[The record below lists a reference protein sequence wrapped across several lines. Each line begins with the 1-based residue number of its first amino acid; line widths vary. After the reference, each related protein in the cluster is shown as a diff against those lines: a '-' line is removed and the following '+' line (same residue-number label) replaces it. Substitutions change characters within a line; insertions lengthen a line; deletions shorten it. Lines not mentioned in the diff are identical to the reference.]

1 MKKTIFISAGSSG
14 GHIYPAITLANK
26 LKELHH
32 DVYFIASSNRIEG
45 SILPQHGYDILNV
58 TSPTVRKPFKG
69 FLLFIKELIQSFKET
84 HSHVKKYH
92 PDMMIS
98 FGGSISFASGWVS
111 FFNRVPLYIHEQNA
125 VLGLSNEWI
134 APVAKKIL
142 TQFNIEKS
150 IFKSK
155 MVVVGSPRTSEFKS
169 YQPNPKVFTDLG
181 FDPSKSCV
189 VFVMGSLG
197 SYTMQKMIAD
207 MIVQFP
213 EVDYQRLFITG
224 TRFYDSYHHLND
236 LNSKTVVVPSISLI
250 DLYSNITLLVSRG
263 GATTMA
269 EVIGSNTPTLFIPS
283 PYVTRNHQFLNAQSL
298 QKALAAE
305 ILDEREIN
313 VEVLYH
319 AINAIVHDDEKLNA
333 MKNALKSLSQLDELD
348 QIVKELDL

>member
-14 GHIYPAITLANK
+14 GHIFPAITLANK

-32 DVYFIASSNRIEG
+32 DVYFIASNNRIEG
-45 SILPQHGYDILNV
+45 SILPNHGYDLLHV

-69 FLLFIKELIQSFKET
+69 FFIFLKELMQSFKET
-84 HSHVKKYH
+84 HFHIRKYH

-98 FGGSISFASGWVS
+98 FGGSISFPSGWVS

-169 YQPNPKVFTDLG
+169 YQPNQKVFTDLG
-181 FDPSKSCV
+181 LDPAEKCV

-197 SYTMQKMIAD
+197 SFTMQKMIAD
-207 MIVQFP
+207 MITQQP
-213 EVDYQRLFITG
+213 KVDYQRLFITG
-224 TRFYDSYHHLND
+224 TRFYESYHHLND
-236 LNSKTVVVPSISLI
+236 LDAKTVVVSSISLI
-250 DLYSNITLLVSRG
+250 DLYPNITLLVSRG

-269 EVIGSNTPTLFIPS
+269 EVIGSTTPTLFIPS

-298 QKALAAE
+298 QNALAAE
-305 ILDEREIN
+305 VLDERELN
-313 VEVLYH
+313 VEILYD
-319 AINAIVHDDEKLNA
+319 AINTLIHDDEKLNA
-333 MKNALKSLSQLDELD
+333 MKNALKSLSQLNELD
-348 QIVKELDL
+348 QIVKELHL

>member
-14 GHIYPAITLANK
+14 GHIFPAITLANK

-32 DVYFIASSNRIEG
+32 DVYFIASNNRIEG
-45 SILPQHGYDILNV
+45 TILPQFGYDILNV

-69 FLLFIKELIQSFKET
+69 FLIFLKELIQSFKET
-84 HSHVKKYH
+84 HSHIKQYH

-98 FGGSISFASGWVS
+98 FGGSISFPGGWVS
-111 FFNRVPLYIHEQNA
+111 FFNGVPLYVHEQNA

-142 TQFNIEKS
+142 TQFHIRKS

-155 MVVVGSPRTSEFKS
+155 MIVVGSPRTSEFKS
-169 YQPNPKVFTDLG
+169 YQPNQKVFTDLG
-181 FDPSKSCV
+181 LDPTQKCV

-197 SYTMQKMIAD
+197 SSTMQKMIAD
-207 MIVQFP
+207 MITQHP

-224 TRFYDSYHHLND
+224 TRFYESYHHLHD
-236 LNSKTVVVPSISLI
+236 LKNKCVVVPSISLI
-250 DLYSNITLLVSRG
+250 DLYPHTTLLVSRG

-269 EVIGSNTPTLFIPS
+269 EVIGSATPTLFIPS

-298 QKALAAE
+298 QSAFAAQV
-305 ILDEREIN
+305 LDERQLN
-313 VEVLYH
+313 VEKLFD
-319 AINAIVHDDEKLNA
+319 AINTLVHDDEKLTS
-333 MKNALKSLSQLDELD
+333 MKKALKSMSQLDELEK
-348 QIVKELDL
+348 IMKELPL